1 MNMKRVVF
9 VIGII
14 ILLSGVVLA
23 DFSLSTTKDSFSVVI
38 GSTQEIDLNISS
50 TIDDILSINVNPL
63 ISPSGKSW
71 VTLSDSALHFN
82 AGESKIVKAYLSPP
96 EDVIQTS
103 YTLRFTV
110 QSSSTGEKNY
120 KDVYITIS
128 KGDIVGVI
136 EINVTGN
143 TEPTGTLSI
152 SFLVRN
158 VGTVPINGIKVY
170 CDVFSP
176 KEEEIATA
184 TYDIEIL
191 QPGESKNLIKTIK
204 LEAGAIAGTY
214 KIVVKTATTK
224 GIMDS
229 DVKYFVVPSKAVIEY
244 KNESFTSLIGPGKRI
259 IVTNNGNKISDT
271 IEIREN
277 LGLLSMFYQGQVPT
291 SKEGDV
297 YIFSVGQ
304 LRPGESAIITY
315 EINYLLAAVV
325 IIVIVMLAWFILYK
339 FKTVQIRKY
348 IIQKKEIEEGEEFT
362 VGIDIRNNTGRY
374 VSNVVVKDFVPGAFK
389 VKPGTGLKPKIKK
402 TYAGVELI
410 WNLNEL
416 KNREERL
423 LNYKIVPIF
432 GVSGQLRLPK
442 ASVNFNLGRIPM
454 QNKSFVTYI
463 GVRAKKD

>member
-1 MNMKRVVF
+1 MKRVVF

-339 FKTVQIRKY
+339 FKTVQVRKY

>member
-1 MNMKRVVF
+1 MKRVVF

-82 AGESKIVKAYLSPP
+82 AGESKIVKAYLSPQ